1 MNRIKKQLALVSIV
15 SLASEL
21 MAKNIQKVIGHE
33 VDIYTY
39 SVEEGSKVPHTAD
52 LVVTSGTYNLKY
64 AKKLFPN
71 TPIIGGYRIIP
82 GNNLEQ
88 LIRIPQGHR
97 TLVAASP
104 KEASEEIIQQL
115 IGMGMDHLI
124 YEPYWSN
131 KKINPKDYD
140 LIVTPHMHSYCPPGI
155 SQIVDIGARV
165 LSYKTFAE
173 IINILELDTNYLNI
187 FEMQYLRPHI
197 DWGRNMY
204 RYLSTSE
211 NLRLYQE
218 AILRDIDEGIIAL
231 DEKNKVVLTNPVIYE
246 IFGSTQLS
254 LNNGLR
260 LVSKQFSDEARIVNN
275 QDTEE
280 KPEAILFKYKGKAFH
295 CSKSYIQIDNSQH
308 RLYTFKSIDQ
318 IQNLAS
324 NVQRK
329 LHTKS
334 FSAKYTFE
342 SIWGQNEAVQKV
354 KKLAKR
360 FAKTDQTILLTGES
374 GTGKELF
381 AQAIHNSSQRANQ
394 PFVAVNLASIPRS
407 IMESEL
413 FGYVEGA
420 FTDAKKSGKRGVF
433 ELANGGTIFLDEI
446 GDAPTHI
453 QLLLL
458 RVLEER
464 EIIRVGAEQTTPINV
479 RVIAATNKD
488 LAAMVQDGTFRND
501 LFFRLNVLPVQTV
514 PLRTM
519 RNEIPEFIDKYLIE
533 CFGQTKVFEPSVITI
548 LQHYDWPGNFREL
561 SNVLEYLFY
570 SAGDNKMV
578 TTDDIPNYIIDEFSS
593 IKQLEIMVE
602 GDSLMCSI
610 LNLLAQSPDSSKG
623 RGKLMAQL
631 PKDDSIVTEG
641 NIKRALI
648 DLKNAGLIHTGTT
661 RQGSTITEL
670 GLYIHK
676 KLQQE

>member
-1 MNRIKKQLALVSIV
+1 MNRSKRQLAFVSM
-15 SLASEL
+15 LLQTSEL
-21 MAKNIQKVIGHE
+21 MAKSIQKVIGQE
-33 VDIYTY
+33 VDVY
-39 SVEEGSKVPHTAD
+39 SYAVERGNNVPHSAD
-52 LVVTSGTYNLKY
+52 LVVASGYYNCEY
-64 AKKLFPN
+64 AKKFFPGTTVIN
-71 TPIIGGYRIIP
+71 GYRIVS

-88 LIRIPQGHR
+88 LLHIPQGHR
-97 TLVAASP
+97 ALVVANP
-104 KEASEEIIQQL
+104 EEASEEIIQQL
-115 IGMGMDHLI
+115 IGMGIDHLI
-124 YEPYWSN
+124 YEAYWNN
-131 KKINPKDYD
+131 KKINPKDFD
-140 LIVTPHMHSYCPPGI
+140 LIITPHMLSYCPPGI
-155 SQIVDIGARV
+155 SQIIDIGARV

-173 IINILELDTNYLNI
+173 IIDILGLDTNYLNT

-231 DEKNKVVLTNPVIYE
+231 DEHNNIVLTNPVIYE
-246 IFGSTQLS
+246 IFGSTQLL
-254 LNNGLR
+254 LNNGLQFV
-260 LVSKQFSDEARIVNN
+260 LKQFSEETRIVNS
-275 QDTEE
+275 QDTVE
-280 KPEAILFKYKGKAFH
+280 KTEAILFRFKGKAFH
-295 CSKSYIQIDNSQH
+295 CSKSYIQIDNAQH
-308 RLYTFKSIDQ
+308 SLYTFKSIDQ

-334 FSAKYTFE
+334 FSTKYTFE
-342 SIWGQNEAVQKV
+342 SIWGRNEAIQKA

-381 AQAIHNSSQRANQ
+381 AQAIHNSSPRASK
-394 PFVAVNLASIPRS
+394 PFVAVNLASIPHS

-420 FTDAKKSGKRGVF
+420 FTDAKKGGKRGVF
-433 ELANGGTIFLDEI
+433 ELANDGTIFLDEI

-488 LAAMVQDGTFRND
+488 LAAMVQNGTFRND

-519 RNEIPEFIDKYLIE
+519 RNEIPEFIDMYLIGR
-533 CFGQTKVFEPSVITI
+533 FGQTKVFEPSVLTI
-548 LQHYDWPGNFREL
+548 LRYYDWPGNFREL
-561 SNVLEYLFY
+561 RNVLEYLFY
-570 SAGDNKMV
+570 SAGDNETV
-578 TTDDIPNYIIDEFSS
+578 TTDDIPNYIIDSISS
-593 IKQLEIMVE
+593 TKRLETMVE
-602 GDSLMCSI
+602 DDPLMHSI
-610 LNLLAQSPDSSKG
+610 LDLLSQSPDSSIG

-631 PKDDSIVTEG
+631 PMDNSIVTEG

-648 DLKNAGLIHTGTT
+648 NLKNAGLIHTGTT
-661 RQGSTITEL
+661 RQGSIITEL
-670 GLYIHK
+670 GLYINN
-676 KLQQE
+676 KLQSS